1 MGKLWIHVKI
11 ALIDSESKFSL
22 KISNFRESTF
32 LKHFSYILNNKLV
45 RVHRQDIFKDRTV
58 NR

>member
-45 RVHRQDIFKDRTV
+45 RVHRQDIFKV